1 MDEKQEKALQSLH
14 EVGQQ
19 FNKAMNEWQ
28 NTANSFWTGLEPEEQ
43 LMAFCAVIERL
54 HKGELEEKRSY
65 RGVLYD
71 TFGWGPEAY
80 ATAQCAGYLDIHNSI
95 YTSDDLVDIAKFVVE
110 DLGYKADEER
120 IQEIIFKRL
129 YY

>member
-1 MDEKQEKALQSLH
+1 MDEEKEKALQNLH
-14 EVGQQ
+14 EAGRA
-19 FNKAMNEWQ
+19 FNQAMNEWQ
-28 NTANSFWTGLEPEEQ
+28 NSANSFWTGLEPEEQ

-95 YTSDDLVDIAKFVVE
+95 YTSDDLVSIAKFVVE
-110 DLGYKADEER
+110 DLGHEADEER